1 MAGSAVQ
8 FDLRVIYNLKHHE
21 NDVRIISGIIT
32 GNQVNL
38 VSITRLISHTNHK
51 CTVVLRPG
59 KEYIVV
65 RQFRDGN
72 RSAF

>member
-1 MAGSAVQ
+1 MAGSTVQ

-21 NDVRIISGIIT
+21 DDVRIISGIIT

-38 VSITRLISHTNHK
+38 VSITRLISHTDHK
-51 CTVVLRPG
+51 RAVVLRPG

>member
-1 MAGSAVQ
+1 MAGSTMQ

-38 VSITRLISHTNHK
+38 VSITRLISHTDHK
-51 CTVVLRPG
+51 STVVLRPG
-59 KEYIVV
+59 KKYIVV
-65 RQFRDGN
+65 RQF
-72 RSAF
+72 